1 MIDQYEREL
10 QLYEIEFNDRET
22 IEAGRYLSKM
32 KLIGMTSTV
41 ASVRKEAL
49 EVAGCEILIVEEAG
63 ELAESMLS
71 YILPKT

>member
-1 MIDQYEREL
+1 
-10 QLYEIEFNDRET
+10 
-22 IEAGRYLSKM
+22 M
-32 KLIGMTSTV
+32 KLIGMASTV

-71 YILPKT
+71 CILPKT